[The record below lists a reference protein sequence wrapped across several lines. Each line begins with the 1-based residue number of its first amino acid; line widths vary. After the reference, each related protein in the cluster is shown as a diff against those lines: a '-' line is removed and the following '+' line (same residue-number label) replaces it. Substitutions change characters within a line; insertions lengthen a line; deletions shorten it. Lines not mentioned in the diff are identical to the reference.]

1 MSKKSCYR
9 GPIDKQHGKHTQ
21 TLLKTAPEYLYH
33 PYWLLQRQ
41 LSPKNSLLLTCQ
53 ILGLL
58 VNTFPADGKYPG
70 LNRQN
75 LTIPIQMQLSQ
86 KQKTFSE
93 FFAAFWKCRLNF
105 EHCEKKY
112 GPHRFCISE
121 ITDSE
126 NVVISMSKK
135 SRFSRQFRKQHGN
148 GPKHCWNVCHS
159 TLIKIID
166 HCQGNWVRQ
175 SLSYW
180 HAKSWDCLSTHWVS
194 MTGIL
199 FLIEKI

>member
-33 PYWLLQRQ
+33 PYWLLKRQ

-86 KQKTFSE
+86 KQ
-93 FFAAFWKCRLNF
+93 N
-105 EHCEKKY
+105 

-121 ITDSE
+121 ITDSK

-135 SRFSRQFRKQHGN
+135 SRFSRQFSKQHGN
-148 GPKHCWNVCHS
+148 GPKHCWNVRHS